1 MKVIIRKCPKFFC
14 TYSYSTL
21 TCSPPGSQ
29 SAAITT
35 PLCPE
40 SARNGVRNTENSSL
54 SSVSVPENDSKKN
67 YIHVFCNSYNILHSL
82 Y

>member
-1 MKVIIRKCPKFFC
+1 MMYPKFQTFFVLIEHL
-14 TYSYSTL
+14 YYVL

-54 SSVSVPENDSKKN
+54 SSVSVPENN
-67 YIHVFCNSYNILHSL
+67 
-82 Y
+82 

>member
-1 MKVIIRKCPKFFC
+1 MYPKFQTFFC
-14 TYSYSTL
+14 TYRALILL

-54 SSVSVPENDSKKN
+54 SSVSVPENN
-67 YIHVFCNSYNILHSL
+67 
-82 Y
+82 

>member
-1 MKVIIRKCPKFFC
+1 MYPKFQTFFVLIV
-14 TYSYSTL
+14 L

-54 SSVSVPENDSKKN
+54 SSVSVPENN
-67 YIHVFCNSYNILHSL
+67 
-82 Y
+82 